1 MNTIVKS
8 IAPKSVFDDASAV
21 TSTTADFEQGDLL
34 IFNDTTNVIEKP
46 TLETQGNTFLGIAQ
60 QTVIDGK
67 VKSPYIGTAVDASQ
81 AIAPIAGPVYGVV
94 AKLVAKTGITLAPG
108 DLIYL
113 DPATGARGVTN
124 AGGTKAIGIY
134 QGAAVAS
141 TVAGQEIE
149 CLIGCRFGG
158 DTLKF

>member
-94 AKLVAKTGITLAPG
+94 AKLVAKTAITLAPG

-124 AGGTKAIGIY
+124 TGTKAIGIY

-149 CLIGCRFGG
+149 CLIGCRFGA

>member
-8 IAPKSVFDDASAV
+8 IAPKSVFDNASAV
-21 TSTTADFEQGDLL
+21 TSATEDFEQGDLL
-34 IFNDTTNVIEKP
+34 VFNDTTNVIVKP
-46 TLETQGNTFLGIAQ
+46 AAETEGETFLGIAT

-67 VKSPYIGTAVDASQ
+67 VESPYIGTAVDASQ
-81 AIAPIAGPVYGVV
+81 ALAPISGPVYGVV
-94 AKLVAKTGITLAPG
+94 AKLVAKTGITLAAG

-124 AGGTKAIGIY
+124 TGTKAIGIY
-134 QGAAVAS
+134 QGAAVAT